1 VATETHRD
9 TDPQRYLLSN
19 VRQGQAAVIDSIR
32 TWTTLTEQLTRTL
45 RFPIPEVDL
54 AGIVD
59 RVFDVAEQTL
69 AAQHQLAR
77 TLASA
82 VTRQVDTAVE
92 TIDTA
97 VAAVETTVDEHVH
110 RVEDLV
116 EAAEAEQKQRD
127 REGPQQP
134 QALTGDTPTA
144 ESPRQDRRPDGRT
157 YEERSLEEL
166 RERAGEL
173 QLEGRSTMN
182 KEELIAALRNH
193 RRPRSATTDAA
204 KSQPSK
210 QDRTPDRRTYEE
222 RSIEELRERA
232 RELQL
237 EGRSTMSK
245 DELIAALRQHAS

>member
-1 VATETHRD
+1 VPTETHPD
-9 TDPQRYLLSN
+9 IDPERYLLST
-19 VRQGQAAVIDSIR
+19 VRQGQTAVIQTIR
-32 TWTTLTEQLTRTL
+32 TWTTLTEQLTQTL
-45 RFPIPEVDL
+45 RLPVPGVDF
-54 AGIVD
+54 ANIVD
-59 RVFDVAEQTL
+59 RAFDVAEQTL

-82 VTRQVDTAVE
+82 ATRQVDTAVE

-97 VAAVETTVDEHVH
+97 AAAVETTVDEHVH

-116 EAAEAEQKQRD
+116 EAAEAEQKQRH

-134 QALTGDTPTA
+134 QAPTRDTPTA

-193 RRPRSATTDAA
+193 RRPPSA

-222 RSIEELRERA
+222 RNIEELRERA